1 MKTMIQLA
9 FLGVAAALAP
19 SANRAPRR
27 EAVSM
32 SVDRRSALAGFGAL
46 ATLAPA
52 AASAADKKKG
62 GKPKVVV
69 LGGSGYVGAHVAALL
84 AAEGCDVVAASRAS
98 ADAQAARAK
107 TMLGGAALP
116 PKVSFATVDAAAD
129 DLAALLA
136 GASAVVSCVGV
147 VPGGKNQLNGN
158 GAVNVRIADAAKAAG
173 VPSFV
178 YVSVASAISNGPGK
192 LLFGDYVKGKAQAEA
207 AVSRDFGASSLIIRP
222 AIILGGPPGPPG
234 PPGIPPVTVAA
245 VAKTAAAGA
254 LGRKFGVLDGAN
266 EIVAAAAA
274 L

>member
-9 FLGVAAALAP
+9 FLGVAAAFSPAA
-19 SANRAPRR
+19 SRAPRR

-46 ATLAPA
+46 SLAPV

-62 GKPKVVV
+62 GKQKVVV

-107 TMLGGAALP
+107 QMLGGAALP
-116 PKVSFATVDAAAD
+116 PTVSFATVDASAD

-234 PPGIPPVTVAA
+234 PPGIPPVTVDA